1 MFVHFE
7 QVAATAVVKSVHDL
21 NIHNEAT
28 HVEVQADTQ
37 NVYYTMDGLTPPTAG
52 ATGSGML
59 LRTTDPPKSF
69 LIQDLMNIKFCR
81 GAGSDGKL
89 NLHYSK

>member
-1 MFVHFE
+1 MYVHFE
-7 QVAATAVVKSVHDL
+7 QVAATAVIKSVNDL
-21 NIHNEAT
+21 NPHRLAT
-28 HVEVQADTQ
+28 HAELQADTQ

-59 LRTTDPPKSF
+59 LRTTDPPKTF
-69 LIQDLMNIKFCR
+69 LMDDVRNIKFCR

-89 NLHYSK
+89 NIHYFH